1 MTKNILQLNL
11 IKNIQNRKENSSTFW
26 FTRMSNR
33 GYKQFYL
40 NRHGINFIQSY
51 IPTSLKK
58 LYSIV
63 KLLPA
68 FFATNSVFELSCKV
82 LQKQFTTRDY
92 DRSSMGAEIE
102 ILDRKE
108 LLTLKTI

>member
-1 MTKNILQLNL
+1 M
-11 IKNIQNRKENSSTFW
+11 IQ
-26 FTRMSNR
+26 
-33 GYKQFYL
+33 
-40 NRHGINFIQSY
+40 RHSKI
-51 IPTSLKK
+51 

-63 KLLPA
+63 KLLPV
-68 FFATNSVFELSCKV
+68 FFATSSVFELNCKV

-92 DRSSMGAEIE
+92 DPSSTETEIE